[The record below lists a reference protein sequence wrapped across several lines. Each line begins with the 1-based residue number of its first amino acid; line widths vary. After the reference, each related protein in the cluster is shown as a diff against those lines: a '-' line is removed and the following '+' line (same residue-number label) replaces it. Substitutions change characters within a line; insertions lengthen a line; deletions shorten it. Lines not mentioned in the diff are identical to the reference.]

1 MGRVDAGPVG
11 KPVAAVGVSVGSKP
25 SPASP
30 VWELVWGNR
39 RLSYLIR

>member
-11 KPVAAVGVSVGSKP
+11 KPVAAVGVSVDSKP

-39 RLSYLIR
+39 RLFYLIR